1 MEKNNIKLLVEKAV
15 KEKNSEL
22 IDAIVVLKEKRISI
36 IHNQMNELI
45 GLQTPVAENEKDIIT
60 KVVKFLNEYAKENNV
75 DFRVE
80 EDWESIELFI
90 KNTIMDDLGDE
101 FKKQAEQQ

>member
-15 KEKNSEL
+15 KEKNTEL
-22 IDAIVVLKEKRISI
+22 IDAIMVLKEKRISI

-45 GLQTPVAENEKDIIT
+45 GLQTPEAENDKEIIT

-75 DFRVE
+75 DFHVD

-101 FKKQAEQQ
+101 FKKQAEQK